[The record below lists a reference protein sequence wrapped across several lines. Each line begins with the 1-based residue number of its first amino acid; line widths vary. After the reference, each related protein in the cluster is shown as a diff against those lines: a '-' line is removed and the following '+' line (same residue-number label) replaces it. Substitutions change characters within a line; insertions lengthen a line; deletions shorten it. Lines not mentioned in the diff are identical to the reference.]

1 MLQLQQGADLV
12 QVQPQRAHE
21 AALAAG
27 GLAGKA
33 SVDLSWRCGTQCL
46 SFKGQPKSSKR
57 GSLQA
62 YVVTERGGQAHA
74 KTQPLHAPTQYATG
88 HHGQGHRL
96 EVCHNTPT
104 GGKTVPSKPK
114 GQHAIARAAKKEA
127 RRALRFAKTTGD
139 PTAKAAASATVAVAT
154 AAVRSKLH
162 APHSTLHAPASV
174 VANTATS
181 SDTLHGLVCNRK
193 RSGPPRKRLGDEM
206 SKVLTLLTEMTDAL

>member
-1 MLQLQQGADLV
+1 MASLASGDGYSSAEHLSRHGSVGA
-12 QVQPQRAHE
+12 
-21 AALAAG
+21 AAAAG
-27 GLAGKA
+27 RRSRTSAATK
-33 SVDLSWRCGTQCL
+33 GTRG
-46 SFKGQPKSSKR
+46 STRSGRSRRKSKR
-57 GSLQA
+57 RPVVEVWNPVSELQRTTKEQQTRLITS
-62 YVVTERGGQAHA
+62 VRCDRETESDGPAHA
-74 KTQPLHAPTQYATG
+74 NVKSRHAPPQYATG

-162 APHSTLHAPASV
+162 APHSTLHTP
-174 VANTATS
+174 
-181 SDTLHGLVCNRK
+181 
-193 RSGPPRKRLGDEM
+193 RSCKCCCQHCHII
-206 SKVLTLLTEMTDAL
+206 